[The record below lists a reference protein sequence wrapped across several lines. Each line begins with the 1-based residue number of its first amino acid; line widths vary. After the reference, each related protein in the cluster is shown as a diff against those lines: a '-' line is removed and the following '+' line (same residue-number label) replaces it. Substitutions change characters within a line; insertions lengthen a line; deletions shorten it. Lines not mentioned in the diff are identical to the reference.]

1 MTKTYRVALENF
13 IDVEL
18 TEEDFGSIGTTADHA
33 SISEI
38 RNLINTKLFHILD
51 YDSFNF
57 KERSEI

>member
-1 MTKTYRVALENF
+1 MAKTYRVTLENF

-18 TEEDFGSIGTTADHA
+18 SDADFSSIGTTADHA

-57 KERSEI
+57 KERSEM